1 MNLSE
6 RLEQMSVR
14 EKDDFARV
22 VNKLLGNTF
31 ITRKNE
37 ESKRDYY
44 FIERNEELIH
54 YYLKHAG
61 WTLVGDRALGVYQ
74 VVSDFPANRLRLK
87 MEESIILLI
96 LRLCYEEKRKE
107 INLSENICVK
117 VQEIQDKYTALKIR
131 ARPID
136 KKSLKDAVGLFK
148 RFNLLQPLDS
158 DVTEPECRLE
168 VYPTILLAVRVDDIR
183 SLYEKLESYRNSR
196 PAADADP
203 GDIGE

>member
-14 EKDDFARV
+14 EKEDFARV

-54 YYLKHAG
+54 HYLKHIG

-74 VVSDFPANRLRLK
+74 VVSDFSANRLRLK

-107 INLSENICVK
+107 ITLSENICIK
-117 VQEIQDKYTALKIR
+117 VQEIQDKYAALKIR

-136 KKSLKDAVGLFK
+136 KKSLKEAVGLFK
-148 RFNLLQPLDS
+148 RFNILQPLDS

-183 SLYEKLESYRNSR
+183 NLYEKLESYRNSR
-196 PAADADP
+196 PAADSDP
-203 GDIGE
+203 GEIGE